1 MDISVIIP
9 VYNVGKFIDC
19 ALLSMFSQTK
29 TENVEYIVVNDC
41 STDDSRLKIE
51 KLVVQYAHLNIKLIN
66 NEKKLG
72 VAAVRQ
78 IGLMNSTGDYIT
90 HFDSDDW
97 VEPDMLEDMY
107 NEIKRSGADIV
118 VCDYYVNYEKKELY
132 IKQPANSN
140 SLDCVKMLLKGELHG
155 SLCNKLVSRKLY
167 EEHQLNFL
175 DGVNY
180 MEDFTVCIKLFYYAN
195 CVAYLPKA
203 FLHYVQFNTSSYTK
217 LFSVEKALNVE
228 ESIHHILSFL
238 DENQLGLLCKNEII
252 SYKLNMK
259 KELVIN
265 TRGALQRKYSLF
277 YPEANN
283 LIFTNSVLP
292 LHYKCALWFISYK
305 MRFIGNMIFNIVNF
319 LKNVRN

>member
-66 NEKKLG
+66 NEKNLG

-180 MEDFTVCIKLFYYAN
+180 MEDFTVWIKLFYYAN

-217 LFSVEKALNVE
+217 LFS
-228 ESIHHILSFL
+228 F
-238 DENQLGLLCKNEII
+238 
-252 SYKLNMK
+252 
-259 KELVIN
+259 
-265 TRGALQRKYSLF
+265 
-277 YPEANN
+277 
-283 LIFTNSVLP
+283 
-292 LHYKCALWFISYK
+292 
-305 MRFIGNMIFNIVNF
+305 
-319 LKNVRN
+319 